1 MQNGRQGL
9 RGHTVLTMEERSCER
24 SGRRRFSGG
33 VFEDVD
39 TCSLQVLPI
48 QPSRCPAVAKNMSVA
63 SRAAI
68 V

>member
-1 MQNGRQGL
+1 M
-9 RGHTVLTMEERSCER
+9 LTMEERSCER
-24 SGRRRFSGG
+24 SGRRRFSGS

-48 QPSRCPAVAKNMSVA
+48 QPAAPCYRFEQHACVAV
-63 SRAAI
+63 I